1 MRSIDRPFPRS
12 LRVAVACL
20 VTAAATS
27 SPRADESAAASREAL
42 VRKWDLNDDGS
53 IDEGEAEVARSKM
66 RRERAEVQL
75 NSGLDPLTGKPKSI
89 GTDETDSGAKREG
102 GQAAQ
107 EQRRSKSAAGD
118 QRLPGTR
125 VPDGRPP
132 IPGTRPSSAQDIQ
145 PTPGAAAAQ
154 AKGPQPAPTAN
165 PPATGPGI
173 VTGGARAGAVARPG
187 YGARVPRPDLN
198 AGRLP
203 AGLPGRR
210 PTPASGGLLPNL
222 RRPPAAPVSPPS
234 PSRRTVDDFDTY

>member
-1 MRSIDRPFPRS
+1 MRSLERPCPHS
-12 LRVAVACL
+12 LLVAVACL

-42 VRKWDLNDDGS
+42 VRQWDLNDDGS

-66 RRERAEVQL
+66 RRERAELQL
-75 NSGLDPLTGKPKSI
+75 NSGLDPLTGKPKII
-89 GTDETDSGAKREG
+89 GADETNPGAEPAG
-102 GQAAQ
+102 GQTEQ
-107 EQRRSKSAAGD
+107 EQRRPKSAVGD

-125 VPDGRPP
+125 VPDGKPP
-132 IPGTRPSSAQDIQ
+132 IPGMRPPAGRDAP

-154 AKGPQPAPTAN
+154 AKGPQAAPAAN
-165 PPATGPGI
+165 PPATGAGI

-210 PTPASGGLLPNL
+210 PAPASGGLLPNP
-222 RRPPAAPVSPPS
+222 RRPPTAPVSPPS
-234 PSRRTVDDFDTY
+234 PSRRTVDDFDVY

>member
-1 MRSIDRPFPRS
+1 MRSTDRPFPRS

-66 RRERAEVQL
+66 RRERADLQL
-75 NSGLDPLTGKPKSI
+75 NSGLDPLTGKPKI
-89 GTDETDSGAKREG
+89 IATDATDHAAGPEG
-102 GQAAQ
+102 GQTEQ
-107 EQRRSKSAAGD
+107 EPRRPKSAAGD
-118 QRLPGTR
+118 QRLPGTG

-132 IPGTRPSSAQDIQ
+132 IPGTRPPSGRDAQ

-154 AKGPQPAPTAN
+154 ATGPQPAAAAN
-165 PPATGPGI
+165 PPAAGPGI

-210 PTPASGGLLPNL
+210 PAPAGGGLLPNL
-222 RRPPAAPVSPPS
+222 RRPPAAPSSPPS
-234 PSRRTVDDFDTY
+234 PSRRTVDDFDVY